1 MTSKNVLYIHIY
13 IQYEKRNKIIQVLHL
28 FLYIHASYSNKTDMN
43 IFSIEGSLLCR
54 QFSFLNKMQQTI
66 GT

>member
-1 MTSKNVLYIHIY
+1 MYKY
-13 IQYEKRNKIIQVLHL
+13 YEKRNKIIQVLHL